1 MILAQNNVRQ
11 FTIEDFV
18 TIVDHLGFDRADIFI
33 SPVFKGTYTEYYL
46 IEKNSWKPIVYF
58 ADNCDEGRVL
68 IDTERCKAGGRI
80 IFKKHERYY
89 DLWLRRL
96 KGFFKNVF

>member
-46 IEKNSWKPIVYF
+46 IEKNSWKPVAYF
-58 ADNCDEGRVL
+58 SDNSDEGYVL

-80 IFKKHERYY
+80 IFK
-89 DLWLRRL
+89 
-96 KGFFKNVF
+96 